1 MLCTE
6 FEDRLTD
13 YLDGALAAEEGR
25 AFGEHALRCPVCHEL
40 LNEVKNAI
48 VECRVAVP
56 PAPSPGLEAR
66 VIMQTAPETA
76 MTCEDF
82 EEHLTDYLDGFLP
95 ATLYHRWER
104 HAALC
109 ARCSDLPGQVVRSIG
124 ACYSYISEERT
135 VPAGLHERI
144 LRATLGT
151 TEAQQVRAPLAA
163 RVAERL
169 RGWLDVVVTPQ
180 FATVASMVLLAV
192 LVGTSTVSD
201 DGSISGVYRASLR
214 LAEKT
219 YEHGAGRAD
228 ELKRVTEGLVSP
240 AAQSGATELKVQP
253 TRGGAEPSGEQKSER
268 K

>member
-40 LNEVKNAI
+40 LNEVRNA
-48 VECRVAVP
+48 VVVCRESLP

-66 VIMQTAPETA
+66 VLLQTAPETA

-109 ARCSDLPGQVVRSIG
+109 ARCSDLPGQVVRAIG

-135 VPAGLHERI
+135 LPAGLHERI
-144 LRATLGT
+144 LQATLGT
-151 TEAQQVRAPLAA
+151 TEAQQVRAPFGA

-180 FATVASMVLLAV
+180 LATVATMVLLAV

-201 DGSISGVYRASLR
+201 DGSIGGVYRASLR

-219 YEHGAGRAD
+219 YEHSAGRAD

-240 AAQSGATELKVQP
+240 P
-253 TRGGAEPSGEQKSER
+253 QK
-268 K
+268 